1 MENSRHSLL
10 DNKVQVFMR
19 PRSPYWQCSYSVN
32 GKQFRHSTNEDS
44 LSRAKDV
51 ARDHYLTAL
60 GKYRSGELKTGK
72 LFKDVAARFLD
83 EFSVL
88 TQGERSPVYIDGH
101 RLRIEKH
108 LNPFFGEKE
117 ITAITPGLVQ
127 DYRIHRMKTGKSRGA
142 QLTKKSGK
150 QTDEQILHKP
160 PARSTLHQE
169 IVCLRQILKTANRHG
184 WLENIP
190 NLAAPFKQSNKISH
204 RAWFSPEEYK
214 AFIKATRARATNP
227 LKERW
232 RWSSEQL
239 HDFTLFMAN
248 TGVRPDEAY
257 RLEFRDVEI
266 EDDYETRQTI
276 LVIKVRGK
284 RGVGYCKSLPGAVEP
299 FRRLQK
305 RQRPTFLSE
314 GPEGPEELGSLRKA
328 KAETA
333 LTTPKP
339 TDLLFPKAHR
349 ELFNEILDELNMKR
363 DREGNERTAYSLR
376 HTYISMRLSEGA
388 NIYDVAKNCRT
399 SVEMIE
405 KYYASHLKDRVNTA
419 AINVRR
425 KRRRLPAKKV

>member
-1 MENSRHSLL
+1 MENTRHSLL
-10 DNKVQVFMR
+10 DNKVQIFLR
-19 PRSPYWQCSYSVN
+19 PRSPYWQCSFSFE

-44 LSRAKDV
+44 LTRAKDV
-51 ARDHYLTAL
+51 ARDLYLTAL
-60 GKYRSGELKTGK
+60 GKHRRGELKTGK
-72 LFKDVAARFLD
+72 LFKDVAARFMD
-83 EFSVL
+83 EFTVL
-88 TQGERSPVYIDGH
+88 TQGERSPIYVDGH

-108 LNPFFGEKE
+108 LNPFFGEKV
-117 ITAITPGLVQ
+117 ITEITPGIVQ
-127 DYRIHRMKTGKSRGA
+127 DYRIHRMKTGAARSA
-142 QLTKKSGK
+142 QLTKGK
-150 QTDEQILHKP
+150 GEEAPHKP

-169 IVCLRQILKTANRHG
+169 IVCLRQILKCANRHG
-184 WLENIP
+184 WLEHLP

-214 AFIKATRARATNP
+214 TFIKATRARAANP
-227 LKERW
+227 LRERW

-248 TGVRPDEAY
+248 TGLRPDEAY

-266 EDDYETRQTI
+266 EDDYETRETI

-305 RQRPTFLSE
+305 RQRPTFLSD
-314 GPEGPEELGSLRKA
+314 GPEGTEELGSLRTA
-328 KAETA
+328 KAATA
-333 LTTPKP
+333 LTLPKP
-339 TDLLFPKAHR
+339 TDLIFPKPHR

-405 KYYASHLKDRVNTA
+405 KYYAAHLKDRVNTA
-419 AINVRR
+419 SINVRR
-425 KRRRLPAKKV
+425 KRRRPPAKKS